1 MIASHFPRAPHGVRF
16 LRCGSRWGCDDPF
29 PFKHFG
35 ARADAVAYG
44 QSRVQSG
51 AAEQAVIYAVA
62 DISDARPAIAALQAG
77 KAAYVQSCS
86 RHASE
91 TEIEAANEQ
100 AWKSS

>member
-1 MIASHFPRAPHGVRF
+1 M
-16 LRCGSRWGCDDPF
+16 
-29 PFKHFG
+29 
-35 ARADAVAYG
+35 AYG

-100 AWKSS
+100 AWKAAQTGGPQALLKFLGFRTAPVTPIKRRKLGGPNE